1 MRVQVAKQQYSPAH
15 KKQLQLSAT
24 KSCLQIV
31 SGLQAPHLS
40 RIVSVLFA
48 DADVCHSV
56 CSRNTDMQANS
67 IMQLLSV
74 CCATGPAKI
83 LFNAQCQ
90 VGT

>member
-24 KSCLQIV
+24 KSYLQIV
-31 SGLQAPHLS
+31 SGLQAPQLS
-40 RIVSVLFA
+40 RIVSLSFVDAVL
-48 DADVCHSV
+48 CHSV
-56 CSRNTDMQANS
+56 CSRNTNMQANS

-74 CCATGPAKI
+74 CCATGPTRI
-83 LFNAQCQ
+83 HFNAQRQ